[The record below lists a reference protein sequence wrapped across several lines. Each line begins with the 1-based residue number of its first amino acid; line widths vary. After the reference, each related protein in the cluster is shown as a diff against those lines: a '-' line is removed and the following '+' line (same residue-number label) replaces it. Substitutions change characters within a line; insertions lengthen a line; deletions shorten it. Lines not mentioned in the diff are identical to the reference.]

1 MTYDWELRAQ
11 QNCYWKVRINHGARR
26 YKEAE
31 IDKKKKKERM
41 NATKKLKLNIEVI
54 PHKKGI
60 DKIYK
65 QKEENMHIKEES
77 YISNLKFK

>member
-1 MTYDWELRAQ
+1 MEPGGTKKL
-11 QNCYWKVRINHGARR
+11 KLT
-26 YKEAE
+26 
-31 IDKKKKKERM
+31 KKKKERM

>member
-31 IDKKKKKERM
+31 IDKKKKRKDECNEEAQVEYRGDPTQER
-41 NATKKLKLNIEVI
+41 
-54 PHKKGI
+54 
-60 DKIYK
+60 YR
-65 QKEENMHIKEES
+65 
-77 YISNLKFK
+77 